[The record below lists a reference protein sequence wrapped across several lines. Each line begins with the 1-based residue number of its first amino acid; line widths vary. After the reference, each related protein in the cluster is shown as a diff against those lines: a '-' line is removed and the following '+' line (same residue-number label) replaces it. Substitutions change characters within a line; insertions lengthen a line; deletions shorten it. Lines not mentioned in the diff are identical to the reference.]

1 MLAKTFL
8 QRNVLVSRCLS
19 SVTSSTLKVG
29 DVLREARV
37 YSSEDVKSYAE
48 VSHDWNPLHFDQELA
63 RKAGFENRL
72 VHGMLV
78 SSMFP
83 RIISSHFVSS
93 LVYFAYVHY
102 PHVLIVLL
110 YRFTETY

>member
-1 MLAKTFL
+1 MLAKTIFT
-8 QRNVLVSRCLS
+8 RTILVSRCFAS
-19 SVTSSTLKVG
+19 AASKTLKVG

-63 RKAGFENRL
+63 RKSGFENRL

-83 RIISSHFVSS
+83 RIISSHFVSFS
-93 LVYFAYVHY
+93 NF
-102 PHVLIVLL
+102 
-110 YRFTETY
+110 

>member
-1 MLAKTFL
+1 MLAKTFVP
-8 QRNVLVSRCLS
+8 RHVLVSRCFS
-19 SVTSSTLKVG
+19 SVNSKTLKVG

-37 YSSEDVKSYAE
+37 FTSEDVKGYAE

-93 LVYFAYVHY
+93 LVFTSLHLLISTC
-102 PHVLIVLL
+102 PNRPIVLG
-110 YRFTETY
+110 